1 MTRFAWTLLLGLLA
15 PATAHGV
22 EVTVAPVAGVTA
34 FDRDLDNY
42 RWDLG
47 PHPTWGLE
55 VRATRGRFGL
65 GWRASRTAT
74 TQATGIPG
82 ETQQP
87 DVRLTSVE
95 MLGEVSVLEWRGTEA
110 LVLGQFGR
118 LHLGYDPDVLVLDPG
133 SGPIEVRYQALDEWT
148 GGLGLGLRHAFPA
161 GPVVG
166 LAAERSWFGLD
177 TSHRAGDDIVER
189 RETFGNWTVR
199 ASVGWGFGR

>member
-1 MTRFAWTLLLGLLA
+1 MIRFAWALLLGLSA
-15 PATAHGV
+15 PTAARAV
-22 EVTVAPVAGVTA
+22 EVTVAPVAGATS

-65 GWRASRTAT
+65 GLRASRTVT
-74 TQATGIPG
+74 TQATGILG
-82 ETQQP
+82 ESRRP
-87 DVRLTSVE
+87 DVRLTAFE
-95 MLGEVSVLEWRGTEA
+95 LLGETSLLEWRGTRA
-110 LVLGQFGR
+110 LLLAQAGR

-133 SGPIEVRYQALDEWT
+133 SGPIEVRYAALDEWT
-148 GGLGLGLRHAFPA
+148 GGVGLGLRHDLA
-161 GPVVG
+161 GRATLG
-166 LAAERSWFGLD
+166 LTAERSWFGLD

-199 ASVGWGFGR
+199 ASVGWVFGR